1 MDIDLKLLQHAVVLA
16 RHRHFGRA
24 ASALRISQP
33 TLSRNIAALEKKL
46 GMRVFERSRR
56 DVVATPAGDDVLKMA
71 DELVA
76 RAEAISNQLQVVR
89 DGRGGRL
96 RVAAGSYIHD
106 IAVQPAAIDL
116 INANPS
122 IRLELLEREW
132 TAVLA
137 MLMTDRVDFVV
148 FDVLALKDMPAL
160 RVETLGTLK
169 GSYFCRAGHPLMKKK
184 ALLQP
189 EDLRKYPFVM
199 SSMPHTNLWL
209 IEGIDDGL
217 SIEPVTGDVL
227 PSIAVSS
234 FRVVRD
240 LVAGTDAFGIGHMS
254 QIEGGLKSRQL
265 AVLDLPWRGKL
276 PSAQMGV
283 AYKRERTLSP
293 AARSFIGLIRKRFRA
308 AAEA

>member
-24 ASALRISQP
+24 ASALHISQP

-56 DVVATPAGDDVLKMA
+56 DVVATPVGDDVLKMA

-76 RAEAISNQLQVVR
+76 RAEAISNQLQTVR

-96 RVAAGSYIHD
+96 RVGAGAFVHD

-137 MLMTDRVDFVV
+137 MLMLDRVDFAV
-148 FDVLALKDMPAL
+148 FDIASLRGMPSL
-160 RVETLGTLK
+160 RVEALGVLP
-169 GSYFCRAGHPLMKKK
+169 GAYFCRAGHPLLAKKS
-184 ALLQP
+184 LQP
-189 EDLRKYPFVM
+189 ADLREYAFVM
-199 SSMPHTNLWL
+199 TSMSPHYAGL
-209 IEGIDDGL
+209 IEDIDAGL
-217 SIEPVTGDVL
+217 TTDPVTGDLL

-234 FRVVRD
+234 IRQAGD
-240 LVAGTDAFGIGHMS
+240 IVANTDAISIGHMA
-254 QIEGGLKSRQL
+254 QVDAGIAAGRF
-265 AVLDLPWRGKL
+265 ARLDLPWRKGPPK
-276 PSAQMGV
+276 ADMGV
-283 AYKRERTLSP
+283 AWKRDRTLPPS
-293 AARSFIGLIRKRFRA
+293 ARTFISLIRKRIRA
-308 AAEA
+308 AAKS

>member
-1 MDIDLKLLQHAVVLA
+1 MDIDLKLLQHAVVLS

-76 RAEAISNQLQVVR
+76 RAEAISNQLQTVR

-96 RVAAGSYIHD
+96 RVASGAFVHTT
-106 IAVQPAAIDL
+106 AVQPAAIDL

-137 MLMTDRVDFVV
+137 MLMMDRVDFAV
-148 FDVLALKDMPAL
+148 FEIASLRNMPAL
-160 RVETLGTLK
+160 RVEKLGVLQ
-169 GSYFCRAGHPLMKKK
+169 GAYFCRVGHPLLKKSVLTP
-184 ALLQP
+184 ADLRPYSFVLP
-189 EDLRKYPFVM
+189 SLSHLHAGLIEDL
-199 SSMPHTNLWL
+199 
-209 IEGIDDGL
+209 DAGL
-217 SIEPVTGDVL
+217 TADPVTGDL
-227 PSIAVSS
+227 LSSIAVSS
-234 FRVVRD
+234 TEMAAD
-240 LVAGTDAFGIGHMS
+240 IVAGTDSLSIAQVSKVKEGIADGRFAM
-254 QIEGGLKSRQL
+254 LT
-265 AVLDLPWRGKL
+265 LPWRKAS
-276 PSAQMGV
+276 PSAEMGV
-283 AYKRERTLSP
+283 AYKRDRTLPPS
-293 AARSFIGLIRKRFRA
+293 ARTFINLIRKRLRA
-308 AAEA
+308 AAE